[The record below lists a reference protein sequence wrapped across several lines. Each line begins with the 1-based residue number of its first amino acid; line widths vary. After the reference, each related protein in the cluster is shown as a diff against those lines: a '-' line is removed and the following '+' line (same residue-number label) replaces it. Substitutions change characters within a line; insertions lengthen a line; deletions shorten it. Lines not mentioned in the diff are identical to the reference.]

1 MDERMGD
8 ADVEAEKRVREFF
21 SMEWF
26 FEEI

>member
-21 SMEWF
+21 LMEWCF
-26 FEEI
+26 GEI